1 MIIQPIS
8 QYNLAI
14 YTIDYIYLYDISMYR
29 LMIFSYFKK

>member
-14 YTIDYIYLYDISMYR
+14 CTIDYIYLYDIYMHR
-29 LMIFSYFKK
+29 LMIFSYLKK

>member
-14 YTIDYIYLYDISMYR
+14 CNIDYIYVYDISILYLYDIS
-29 LMIFSYFKK
+29 IN